1 MVTATSR
8 PARVLIDLDAIR
20 HNVSVLTS
28 LVAPSRMCAV
38 VKADGYGHGA
48 LAAARAA
55 LAGGATWLGVAVVD
69 EGLAL
74 RSAGID
80 VPILLLSEPPPDAMA
95 DAHGGWLTPTL
106 YTREGVA
113 AARAASTRGHR
124 PWPVHLKVNTG
135 MNRVGAEP
143 EDVADLARSVADD
156 PHLVLE
162 GVWTHLAVADEPERL
177 ETAEQLR
184 RFGDVTTA
192 LRETGTP
199 PEMLHVANSAAALAH
214 PATRLDMVRCGIS
227 IYGVAPAEGLTSG
240 LDLRPAMSVS
250 ASVSFVKRVRAGE
263 SISYGLSSTFERDA
277 NVATVPVGYADG
289 VSRRLG
295 ATGGEVLVGGRRR
308 PIVGTVT
315 MDQLMVDCGDD
326 EVRVGDE
333 VVLLGSQGDEHI
345 GPEEWARRLDT
356 IAYEVVCGFGP
367 RLPRVV
373 DRPVQPSPAGAVVA
387 STTVIVGTS
396 S

>member
-20 HNVSVLTS
+20 HNVSVLS
-28 LVAPSRMCAV
+28 GLVAPSRMCAV

-80 VPILLLSEPPPDAMA
+80 APILLLSEPPPDAMA

-113 AARAASTRGHR
+113 AARAVCTRGHR

-143 EDVADLARSVADD
+143 EDVGALARSVADD
-156 PHLVLE
+156 PKLVLE

-177 ETAEQLR
+177 ETADQLR
-184 RFGDVTTA
+184 RFGEVTAA
-192 LRETGTP
+192 LREAGTS
-199 PEMLHVANSAAALAH
+199 PEMLHVANSAAAIAH
-214 PATRLDMVRCGIS
+214 PATRLDLVRCGIS
-227 IYGVAPAEGLTSG
+227 IYGIAPAQGLADG

-263 SISYGLSSTFERDA
+263 SVSYGLRTTFERDA

-295 ATGGEVLVGGRRR
+295 STGGEVLLAGRRR
-308 PIVGTVT
+308 PIVGSIT

-326 EVRVGDE
+326 EVAVGDE

-373 DRPVQPSPAGAVVA
+373 DRPVQPSPAGVVGA
-387 STTVIVGTS
+387 ATTVIVGTS